1 VFNKA
6 FSMGRPAKHS
16 QDDVVRMVVD
26 AAEAMARQE
35 GLRGLSLRK
44 IAAEIGYVPGSLY
57 NLIGDLDAIILHL
70 NARTLERLSEYLK
83 TRIDPAKSAVE
94 NAFAVAE
101 GYLDFV
107 MAEPLLWGLILEHR
121 LLPGAETPAWF
132 MQALSATTDLV
143 EDVLRP
149 LIADE
154 AERRLAVV
162 SLWAALHGIASL
174 ATSGKLWAV
183 HEADPHAMARQLV
196 ARFLGVAAPRP
207 QPSEAAAK
215 AKTTP
220 ATRKRTPA
228 S

>member
-1 VFNKA
+1 
-6 FSMGRPAKHS
+6 MGRPAKHS

-57 NLIGDLDAIILHL
+57 NLIGGLDEIILHL

-83 TRIDPAKSAVE
+83 TRIDPAKPAAE
-94 NAFAVAE
+94 NAFAVAD

-121 LLPGAETPAWF
+121 LLPGAETPLWF
-132 MQALSATTDLV
+132 AQTLTAATSLV
-143 EDVLRP
+143 DDILRP
-149 LIADE
+149 LIGEDG
-154 AERRLAVV
+154 ERRLAVV

-174 ATSGKLWAV
+174 ATSGKLGAV
-183 HEADPHAMARQLV
+183 HDADPHAMAHQLV
-196 ARFLGVAAPRP
+196 ARFLKVPA
-207 QPSEAAAK
+207 QNSE
-215 AKTTP
+215 P
-220 ATRKRTPA
+220 PRKRRNPT
-228 S
+228 

>member
-1 VFNKA
+1 
-6 FSMGRPAKHS
+6 MGRPAKHN

-26 AAEAMARQE
+26 AAETMARQE
-35 GLRGLSLRK
+35 GLRGLSLRR

-57 NLIGDLDAIILHL
+57 NLIGDLDDIILHL

-83 TRIDPAKSAVE
+83 TCIDPAKPAVE
-94 NAFAVAE
+94 NAFAVAD

-121 LLPGAETPAWF
+121 LLPGVETPHWF
-132 MQALSATTDLV
+132 AQTLTATTGLV
-143 EDVLRP
+143 DDILRR

-154 AERRLAVV
+154 TERRLAVA

-174 ATSGKLWAV
+174 ATSGKLAAV
-183 HEADPHAMARQLV
+183 HKADPHAMARQLV
-196 ARFLGVAAPRP
+196 ARFLGIAAPRQRRSP
-207 QPSEAAAK
+207 AAPK

-220 ATRKRTPA
+220 TNRKRTRA
-228 S
+228 A

>member
-1 VFNKA
+1 MFNKA
-6 FSMGRPAKHS
+6 FGMGRPTKHS

-26 AAEAMARQE
+26 AAETMARQE

-83 TRIDPAKSAVE
+83 TRIDSRRPPVE
-94 NAFAVAE
+94 NAFAVAD

-121 LLPGAETPAWF
+121 LLPGAETPPWYA
-132 MQALSATTDLV
+132 QTLTATTGLV
-143 EDVLRP
+143 DDVLRP

-174 ATSGKLWAV
+174 ATSGKLAAV
-183 HEADPHAMARQLV
+183 HDADPHAVAHQLV
-196 ARFLGVAAPRP
+196 ARFLGVPAPQQRSP
-207 QPSEAAAK
+207 ASTQPKSPP
-215 AKTTP
+215 TS
-220 ATRKRTPA
+220 RKRTRA
-228 S
+228 A